1 MWWDNRMGLLN
12 SSLQIGRNAILAYQG
27 ALQTVGSNISSAGS
41 PDYTRLAPQLD
52 PIPGM
57 ILGNGL
63 QPGAGAALTDIRRYI
78 DDALEDR
85 LRLATG
91 ATQAA
96 AARQGT
102 LAQVESFLDDASGA
116 GVSSRLGGFFQAF
129 DNLQN
134 TPEDAAVR
142 DFTIAAGDQL
152 AGSLSTMR
160 SQFSQLGADID
171 GQIGNIVKEADDI
184 AHQIADLNSRITTSE
199 AGRGGQ
205 ATALR
210 DQRDALLRQLGQLM
224 DVTVREQPDG
234 AINVYV
240 SSEALIQG
248 SSVRGLVA
256 VTDLDGEFSRT
267 SVRFADTNQQ
277 VNLNGGSLAGLIRS
291 RDEDAYGQ
299 VAKLDQ
305 LAAALIAEVN
315 GVHADGQGLAGYSSV
330 TGGFDVLAPDATLNS
345 AEAGLTKPP
354 HNGSFYITVAD
365 KATGTPVAHRI
376 EVNFDDPAAGTSL
389 QSLVDDIN
397 TQVDGVT
404 ASVTLTAADGF
415 TFSFGYDG
423 QTARADTSGVLAAL
437 GVNNFFTG
445 SDARS
450 IAVSDSLHDDPRL
463 LAAASVFLPGDGENA
478 RRIASLDSQATE
490 ILDGSSIPQFFNG
503 LVSSVAVTAGG
514 NNSDVGALGS
524 VQSALQAQKES
535 ISGVNLDEEAVS
547 LVKFQR
553 AFQGASR
560 FVSVVDQLLGDLMTL
575 IG

>member
-1 MWWDNRMGLLN
+1 MGLLN

-27 ALQTVGSNISSAGS
+27 ALQTIGSNVSSAGS

-57 ILGNGL
+57 IVGNGL

-96 AARQGT
+96 AARQST
-102 LAQVESFLDDASGA
+102 LSQVEAFLDDISGA
-116 GVSSRLGGFFQAF
+116 GVASRLNGFFQAF

-134 TPEDAAVR
+134 TPEDLAVR
-142 DFTIAAGDQL
+142 NLTLAAGDQL
-152 AGSLSTMR
+152 AGSLSTLR
-160 SQFSQLGADID
+160 AQFSKLGADID
-171 GQIGNIVKEADDI
+171 GQIAGEVKQAD
-184 AHQIADLNSRITTSE
+184 ALARQIADLNSRIATSE
-199 AGRGGQ
+199 AGRRGQ

-210 DQRDALLRQLGQLM
+210 DQRDALLRQLAQLM

-240 SSEALIQG
+240 ASEALIQG
-248 SSVRGLVA
+248 STVRGLVA

-277 VNLNGGSLAGLIRS
+277 VQLNGGRLAGLIRS

-299 VAKLDQ
+299 VAAIDQ
-305 LAAALIAEVN
+305 LAAAIIAEVN
-315 GVHADGQGLAGYSSV
+315 RVHANGQGLTGYRTV
-330 TGGFDVLAPDATLNS
+330 VGGFDVLSPDAPLNS
-345 AEAGLTKPP
+345 SQAGLANPP
-354 HNGSFYITVAD
+354 RNGSFHITVTD
-365 KATGTPVAHRI
+365 YATGTPVAHRI
-376 EVNFDDPAAGTSL
+376 EVNFSDPATSTTL
-389 QSLVDDIN
+389 RSLVEDIN
-397 TQVDGVT
+397 DQVDG
-404 ASVTLTAADGF
+404 LTAVVTSDNRLAMTADQGYS
-415 TFSFGYDG
+415 FSFGYDG
-423 QTARADTSGVLAAL
+423 QSPRPDTSGVLAAL
-437 GVNNFFTG
+437 GVNSFFTG
-445 SDARS
+445 ADARS
-450 IAVSDSLHDDPRL
+450 IAVSSTLHSDPRL
-463 LAAASVFLPGDGENA
+463 LAAASVALPGDGEIA
-478 RRIASLDSQATE
+478 RQIASLDSFGIDRLAGT
-490 ILDGSSIPQFFNG
+490 SIPQFFNG
-503 LVSSVAVTAGG
+503 WVGQVAVTAGG
-514 NNSDVGALGS
+514 TNADVESLAS

-560 FVSVVDQLLGDLMTL
+560 FVSVVDELLGDLMTL
-575 IG
+575 LG

>member
-1 MWWDNRMGLLN
+1 MGLLN

-41 PDYTRLAPQLD
+41 PDYTRLSPQLD

-57 ILGNGL
+57 IVGNGL

-96 AARQGT
+96 SARQGT
-102 LAQVESFLDDASGA
+102 LAQVESFLDDAGGA

-142 DFTIAAGDQL
+142 SFTIAAGDQL

-160 SQFSQLGADID
+160 SQFSRLGADID
-171 GQIGNIVKEADDI
+171 GQIGVIVKEADDI

-199 AGRGGQ
+199 AGRRGQ

-210 DQRDALLRQLGQLM
+210 DQRDALLRRLGELM

-240 SSEALIQG
+240 ASEALIQG

-256 VTDLDGEFSRT
+256 VTELDGEFSRT

-277 VNLNGGSLAGLIRS
+277 VNLHGGRLAGLIRS

-299 VAKLDQ
+299 VARLDQ

-315 GVHADGQGLAGYSSV
+315 RVHADGQGLSGFSSV
-330 TGGFDVLAPDATLNS
+330 TGGFDVLSPDAALNS
-345 AEAGLTKPP
+345 SQAGLANPP

-376 EVNFDDPAAGTSL
+376 DVSFDDAAAGTTL

-397 TQVDGVT
+397 AQVQG
-404 ASVTLTAADGF
+404 LTAAVTSDNRLALTADEGF
-415 TFSFGYDG
+415 TFSFGHDG
-423 QTARADTSGVLAAL
+423 QSGRQDTSGVLAAL
-437 GVNNFFTG
+437 GVNHFFTG

-450 IAVSDSLHDDPRL
+450 IAVSESLHQDPRL
-463 LAAASVFLPGDGENA
+463 LAAATVFLAGDGENA
-478 RRIASLDSQATE
+478 RRIASLDSQASE
-490 ILDGSSIPQFFNG
+490 ALGGSSIPQFYNEM
-503 LVSSVAVTAGG
+503 VSSVAVIAGG
-514 NNSDVGALGS
+514 NNADVEALGS

-560 FVSVVDQLLGDLMTL
+560 YVSVVDQLLGDIMTL

>member
-1 MWWDNRMGLLN
+1 MGLLN

-27 ALQTVGSNISSAGS
+27 ALQTIGSNVSSAGS
-41 PDYTRLAPQLD
+41 PDYTRLSPQLD

-57 ILGNGL
+57 IVGSGL
-63 QPGAGAALTDIRRYI
+63 QPGGGAALTDIRRYM

-96 AARQGT
+96 AARQAT
-102 LAQVESFLDDASGA
+102 LSQVESFLDDSSGA
-116 GVSSRLGGFFQAF
+116 GVSSRLTGFFQAF
-129 DNLQN
+129 DNVQN
-134 TPEDAAVR
+134 TPEDMAIR
-142 DFTIAAGDQL
+142 DLTIAAGDQL
-152 AGSLSTMR
+152 AGSLSTLR
-160 SQFSQLGADID
+160 SQFLQLGADID
-171 GQIGNIVKEADDI
+171 GQIDDNVKQADDL

-199 AGRGGQ
+199 AGRRGQ

-210 DQRDALLRQLGQLM
+210 DQRDALLRQLGELM
-224 DVTVREQPDG
+224 DVSVREQPDG

-240 SSEALIQG
+240 ASEALIQG
-248 SSVRGLVA
+248 STVRGLMA

-267 SVRFADTNQQ
+267 SARFVDTNQQ
-277 VNLNGGSLAGLIRS
+277 INLHGGKIAGLIRS
-291 RDEDAYGQ
+291 REQDAYGQ
-299 VAKLDQ
+299 INKIDQ
-305 LAAALIAEVN
+305 LAATLISEVN
-315 GVHADGQGLAGYSSV
+315 RIHADGQGLVGYGSMV
-330 TGGFDVLAPDATLNS
+330 GGFDVLSATAALNG
-345 AEAGLTKPP
+345 AEAGLANPP
-354 HNGSFYITVAD
+354 HSGSFYLTVAD
-365 KATGTPVAHRI
+365 NATGTPVTHRI
-376 EVNFDDPAAGTSL
+376 EVNFDDPVGATSL

-397 TQVDGVT
+397 DQADGVT
-404 ASVTLTAADGF
+404 AAVTSDNRLSLVADEGF

-423 QTARADTSGVLAAL
+423 QAARSDTSGVLAAL

-445 SDARS
+445 TDARS
-450 IAVSDSLHDDPRL
+450 IAVSDVLHQDPRL

-478 RRIASLDSQATE
+478 RRIASLDSQSTE
-490 ILDGSSIPQFFNG
+490 LLSGVSIPQFYNAMIG
-503 LVSSVAVTAGG
+503 AVAVTAGG
-514 NNSDVGALGS
+514 VNADVDSLGS
-524 VQSALQAQKES
+524 VQAALQAQKES

>member
-1 MWWDNRMGLLN
+1 MGLLN
-12 SSLQIGRNAILAYQG
+12 SSLQIGRSAILAYQG
-27 ALQTVGSNISSAGS
+27 ALQTIGSNVSSAGS

-52 PIPGM
+52 PIPGS
-57 ILGNGL
+57 IVGNGL

-102 LAQVESFLDDASGA
+102 LSQVESFLDDASGA

-134 TPEDAAVR
+134 TPEDTASR
-142 DFTIAAGDQL
+142 DLTIAAGDQL
-152 AGSLSTMR
+152 AGSLSTLR
-160 SQFSQLGADID
+160 SQFSTLGADID
-171 GQIGNIVKEADDI
+171 GQIGDIVKEADDL

-199 AGRGGQ
+199 AGRRGQ

-210 DQRDALLRQLGQLM
+210 DQRDALLRKLGELM

-240 SSEALIQG
+240 ASEALIQG
-248 SSVRGLVA
+248 NSVRGLIA
-256 VTDLDGEFSRT
+256 ATDLDGEFIRT

-277 VNLNGGSLAGLIRS
+277 VNLKGGKLAGLIRS

-305 LAAALIAEVN
+305 LASALIAEVN
-315 GVHADGQGLAGYSSV
+315 RIHADGQGLRGFTSL
-330 TGGFDVLAPDATLNS
+330 TGGFDVLMPGAALNS
-345 AEAGLTKPP
+345 PEAGLANPP
-354 HNGSFYITVAD
+354 RNGGFYITVAD
-365 KATGTPVAHRI
+365 NATGTPVAHRI
-376 EVNFDDPAAGTSL
+376 EVNFDDPAAATSL
-389 QSLVDDIN
+389 QSLVDDVN
-397 TQVDGVT
+397 EQVTDVT
-404 ASVTLTAADGF
+404 ASVTSDNRLALAAAEGF
-415 TFSFGYDG
+415 SFSFGYDG
-423 QTARADTSGVLAAL
+423 QSDRQDTSGVLAAL
-437 GVNNFFTG
+437 GVNSFFTG

-450 IAVSDSLHDDPRL
+450 IAVSNTLHQDPRL
-463 LAAASVFLPGDGENA
+463 LAAASVFLPGDGANA
-478 RRIASLDSQATE
+478 RRIASLDSQTSETLA
-490 ILDGSSIPQFFNG
+490 GASIQQFYNA

-514 NNSDVGALGS
+514 NNSDVQALDS

>member
-1 MWWDNRMGLLN
+1 MGLLN

-27 ALQTVGSNISSAGS
+27 ALQIVGSNISSAGS

-57 ILGNGL
+57 IVGNGL

-96 AARQGT
+96 SARQST
-102 LAQVESFLDDASGA
+102 LSQVESFLDDASGG

-152 AGSLSTMR
+152 AGSLATLR

-171 GQIGNIVKEADDI
+171 GQIGDIVKEADDL

-199 AGRGGQ
+199 AGRRGQ

-315 GVHADGQGLAGYSSV
+315 RVHADGQGLAGYTSV
-330 TGGFDVLAPDATLNS
+330 TSGFDVLSPGAALNS
-345 AEAGLTKPP
+345 SQAGLANPP

-397 TQVDGVT
+397 TQIDGVT
-404 ASVTLTAADGF
+404 ASVTSDNRLALTADDGF

-423 QTARADTSGVLAAL
+423 QTARADTSGLLAAL
-437 GVNNFFTG
+437 GINNFFTG
-445 SDARS
+445 NDARS
-450 IAVSDSLHDDPRL
+450 IAVSESLHGDPRL

-490 ILDGSSIPQFFNG
+490 ILGGSSIPQFFNG

-514 NNSDVGALGS
+514 NNSDVEALGS

-535 ISGVNLDEEAVS
+535 ISGVNLDEEAAS

>member
-1 MWWDNRMGLLN
+1 MGLLN

-27 ALQTVGSNISSAGS
+27 ALQTIGSNVSSAGS
-41 PDYTRLAPQLD
+41 PDYTRLSPQLD

-57 ILGNGL
+57 IAGSGL
-63 QPGAGAALTDIRRYI
+63 QPGGGAALTDIHRYI
-78 DDALEDR
+78 DNALEDR

-91 ATQAA
+91 ATQAVS
-96 AARQGT
+96 ARQAT
-102 LAQVESFLDDASGA
+102 LSQVESFLDDSSGA
-116 GVSSRLGGFFQAF
+116 GVSSRLTGFFQAF

-134 TPEDAAVR
+134 TPEDSAVR
-142 DFTIAAGDQL
+142 DLAIASGDQL
-152 AGSLSTMR
+152 AGSLSTLR
-160 SQFSQLGADID
+160 AQFSKLGADID
-171 GQIGNIVKEADDI
+171 AQIDDNVKEADDL
-184 AHQIADLNSRITTSE
+184 AHEIADLNSRITTSE
-199 AGRGGQ
+199 AGRRGQ

-210 DQRDALLRQLGQLM
+210 DQRDALLRKLGELM

-240 SSEALIQG
+240 ASEALIQG

-256 VTDLDGEFSRT
+256 VTELDGEFART

-277 VNLNGGSLAGLIRS
+277 INLHGGKIAGLILS
-291 RDEDAYGQ
+291 REEDAYGQ
-299 VAKLDQ
+299 IAGLDQ
-305 LAAALIAEVN
+305 LAATLIKEVN
-315 GVHADGQGLAGYSSV
+315 RIHADGQGLTGFAST
-330 TGGFDVLAPDATLNS
+330 TGGYDVLSPTAALNS
-345 AEAGLTKPP
+345 PEAGLVNPP

-365 KATGTPVAHRI
+365 DASGTPVTHRI
-376 EVNFDDPAAGTSL
+376 EVNFDDPASATSL

-397 TQVDGVT
+397 TQVGGVT
-404 ASVTLTAADGF
+404 ASVTSDNRLSLAAADGF

-423 QTARADTSGVLAAL
+423 QSGRDDTSGVLAAL

-445 SDARS
+445 NDARN
-450 IAVSDSLHDDPRL
+450 IAVSDTLHQDSRL

-478 RRIASLDSQATE
+478 RRIASLDSQSTE
-490 ILDGSSIPQFFNG
+490 LLSGVSIPQFYNA
-503 LVSSVAVTAGG
+503 LVSSVAVTASGV
-514 NNSDVGALGS
+514 NSDVDSLGS

-560 FVSVVDQLLGDLMTL
+560 FVSVVDQLLSDLMTL
-575 IG
+575 IR

>member
-1 MWWDNRMGLLN
+1 MGLLN

-27 ALQTVGSNISSAGS
+27 ALQTIGSNVSSAGS
-41 PDYTRLAPQLD
+41 PDYTRLSPQLD
-52 PIPGM
+52 PIPGS
-57 ILGNGL
+57 IVGNGL

-96 AARQGT
+96 SARQGT
-102 LAQVESFLDDASGA
+102 LSQVESFLDDASGA

-134 TPEDAAVR
+134 TPENTAVR

-160 SQFSQLGADID
+160 SQFSKLGADID
-171 GQIGNIVKEADDI
+171 GQIEDIVKQADDL

-199 AGRGGQ
+199 AGRRGQ

-210 DQRDALLRQLGQLM
+210 DQRDALLRQLGELM
-224 DVTVREQPDG
+224 DVTVREQPNG

-240 SSEALIQG
+240 ASEALIQG
-248 SSVRGLVA
+248 SSVRGLIA
-256 VTDLDGEFSRT
+256 ATELDGEFART

-277 VNLNGGSLAGLIRS
+277 INLNGGKLAGLIRS

-305 LAAALIAEVN
+305 IAAALIEEVN
-315 GVHADGQGLAGYSSV
+315 RVHADGQGLSGYTSV
-330 TGGFDVLAPDATLNS
+330 AGGFDVLSPDAALNS
-345 AEAGLTKPP
+345 VEAGLANPP
-354 HNGSFYITVAD
+354 HNGSFYMTVAD
-365 KATGTPVAHRI
+365 NATGTPVAHRI
-376 EVNFDDPAAGTSL
+376 EVNFDDPAGGTSL
-389 QSLVDDIN
+389 QSLVEDIN
-397 TQVDGVT
+397 AQVQGVT
-404 ASVTLTAADGF
+404 ASVTSDNRLALSAADGF
-415 TFSFGYDG
+415 SFSFGYDG
-423 QTARADTSGVLAAL
+423 QTAREDTSGVLAAL
-437 GVNNFFTG
+437 GINSFFTG
-445 SDARS
+445 NDARN
-450 IAVSDSLHDDPRL
+450 IAVSDTLHQNPRL
-463 LAAASVFLPGDGENA
+463 LAAASVFLAGDGEIA
-478 RRIASLDSQATE
+478 RRIASLDAEASE
-490 ILDGSSIPQFFNG
+490 KLGGSSIPQFYNA

-514 NNSDVGALGS
+514 NNSDVEALGS